1 MGTKKGEDNQIT
13 MNLIW
18 RNDVK
23 KSFVGIF
30 AFTTALFA
38 SIACASS
45 AELKDWAIWYQP
57 AASDMMERIES
68 FGTITFWLI
77 GTITAFVTILLLIV
91 MIRFNARANPEPST
105 TSNNLLIEIIW
116 TVVPIIILVSIAF
129 PSFDLLERQIAPR
142 AEPDMTIKATG
153 NQWFWEYEY
162 QDERDLSFD
171 SVLIGR
177 EKYSV
182 DPKAAKEAK
191 AEREEYGKSDEDKYP
206 YLLAVDYEL
215 VVPVDK
221 TVRVLVTA
229 SNVIHSFA
237 IPSLGVKMDGVPGRM
252 NETWFKADREG
263 LFYGQCSELCG
274 RDHGFMPI
282 AIRVVSEEQF
292 TAWKAA
298 AIEDIDEANKA
309 LMVSVDGADASI
321 RIAAKQ

>member
-1 MGTKKGEDNQIT
+1 

-23 KSFVGIF
+23 KSFVGII
-30 AFTTALFA
+30 AFTAALFA
-38 SIACASS
+38 SIAFASS

-57 AASDMMERIES
+57 AASEMMERIEWFS
-68 FGTITFWLI
+68 IHTFRFIVPITV
-77 GTITAFVTILLLIV
+77 FVTILLLFV
-91 MIRFNARANPEPST
+91 MTRFSARANPEPST
-105 TSNNLLIEIIW
+105 TSHNSLIEVIW
-116 TVVPIIILVSIAF
+116 TVVPIIILVMIAI
-129 PSFDLLERQIAPR
+129 PSFDLLNRQIDPK

-153 NQWFWEYEY
+153 SQWYWGYEY
-162 QDERDLSFD
+162 QDEDDLSFD

-177 EKYSV
+177 EKYS
-182 DPKAAKEAK
+182 DPDTAKE
-191 AEREEYGKSDEDKYP
+191 EREEYGKSDEDKYP
-206 YLLAVDYEL
+206 YLLAVDNEL
-215 VVPVDK
+215 VVPVGK

-229 SNVIHSFA
+229 ADVIHAFA
-237 IPSLGVKMDGVPGRM
+237 VPSLGMKIDGVPGRM

-282 AIRVVSEEQF
+282 AVRVVSEEQF

-298 AIEDIDEANKA
+298 AIEDIDAANKA
-309 LMVSVDGADASI
+309 LMASVNGADASI